1 MSVDSHSLTE
11 NGNMNYNEVNDT
23 TFASRPT
30 EEEERVAGFW
40 IRFVA
45 YIIDAILISS
55 ISGLVLSPLMLV
67 NDGFPIEVSA
77 WTVNG
82 IIATLIYYI
91 YFLVMTKLFQQT
103 LGKMIIGIKVVSI
116 DNRALTWQDVFFRE
130 TIGRIIYNAFW
141 ILKLLYLTVA
151 FTKNKQGIHDMIGNT
166 KVVYI

>member
-11 NGNMNYNEVNDT
+11 NGNMNYNEVNET
-23 TFASRPT
+23 NFASGPT

-40 IRFVA
+40 IRFAA